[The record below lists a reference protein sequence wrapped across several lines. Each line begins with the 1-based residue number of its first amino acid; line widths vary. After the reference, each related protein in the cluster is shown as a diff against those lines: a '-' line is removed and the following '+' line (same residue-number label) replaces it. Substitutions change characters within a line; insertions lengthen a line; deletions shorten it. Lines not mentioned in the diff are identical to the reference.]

1 MNYHEY
7 LYKKHILHEYT
18 NYCLLRPIFDMNIS
32 RVNNLEILE
41 LGSPDVFF
49 THRATLTCKGPIQ
62 DQHYM
67 TSSQFPQKNY

>member
-32 RVNNLEILE
+32 RVNNVEILE
-41 LGSPDVFF
+41 LGSPDFGLPTYPHLRV
-49 THRATLTCKGPIQ
+49 K
-62 DQHYM
+62 DQFR
-67 TSSQFPQKNY
+67 TNIT